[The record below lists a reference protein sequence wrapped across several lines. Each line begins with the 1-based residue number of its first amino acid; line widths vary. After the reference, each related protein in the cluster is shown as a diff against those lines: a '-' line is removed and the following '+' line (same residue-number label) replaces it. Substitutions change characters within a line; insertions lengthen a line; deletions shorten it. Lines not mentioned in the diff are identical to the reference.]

1 MIASAP
7 QPAVLHLVSAPG
19 TPDRLRPPLG
29 RSIPVF
35 LCARAIEQGLTP
47 PGRVLLIGDN
57 DSADYASQL
66 GLQYHERLAPP
77 LGRVSMLT
85 RSIRRAAD
93 GCTRVICWNDELAP
107 LLRAVKAPA
116 DLISTRPS
124 LMRQRVSSRV
134 EVRVFERADR
144 KLWEAKNNNA
154 ELESVLT
161 PLIDRARPLPRTITR
176 AELGIDPATICIGI
190 IADRPSDIDAR
201 AMGFLMGLLHVAGFP
216 ITPIVPRN
224 ASHLTDARRHH
235 HGLGNR
241 FRFMVAQQ
249 PMLTML
255 PAFDLLLHP
264 CFDGS
269 GSSMLIERLC
279 ENLDTPVLRLRHS
292 GRDGLSR
299 APGLAGPIIEALDDI
314 LAQRSPDPIRREVTA
329 HA

>member
-19 TPDRLRPPLG
+19 TPDRLRQPLG
-29 RSIPVF
+29 RSLPVF

-47 PGRVLLIGDN
+47 PGRVLLIGDS
-57 DSADYASQL
+57 DSAEYATSL
-66 GLQYHERLAPP
+66 GLRFHDRLAPP
-77 LGRVSMLT
+77 LGRVSMLS
-85 RSIRRAAD
+85 RSVRRAAS
-93 GCTRVICWNDELAP
+93 GCARVICWNDELAP
-107 LLRAVKAPA
+107 LLRSVKAPA

-144 KLWEAKNNNA
+144 KLWESKNNNA

-161 PLIDRARPLPRTITR
+161 PLIDRASPFPTQWTR
-176 AELGIDPATICIGI
+176 ARLGIDPGTICIGI

-201 AMGFLMGLLHVAGFP
+201 SMGFLLGLLHVAGFP
-216 ITPIVPRN
+216 IAAIVPRN

-235 HGLGNR
+235 HALGNR
-241 FRFMVAQQ
+241 FRFLVAQQ

-255 PAFDLLLHP
+255 PVFDVLLHP

-279 ENLDTPVLRLRHS
+279 ENLDTTVLRLRHS
-292 GRDGLSR
+292 GREGLSR

-314 LAQRSPDPIRREVTA
+314 LANRSPDPVRREVPV
-329 HA
+329 HV